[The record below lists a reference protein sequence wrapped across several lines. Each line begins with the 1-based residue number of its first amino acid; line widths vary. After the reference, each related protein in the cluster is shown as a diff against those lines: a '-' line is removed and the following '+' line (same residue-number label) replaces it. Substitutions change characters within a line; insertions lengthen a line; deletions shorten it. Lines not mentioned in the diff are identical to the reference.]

1 MSIGAAFLKGAADWQ
16 LDRMSKREDVELEMK
31 KARMLEELRRETAKE
46 LAEFEENLPSKKL
59 EREKKIQDME
69 FAREDQ
75 GMARERHGMEKEGFE
90 LDKGYKA
97 LDYQYKAEDQQ
108 MQRQRLALDQA
119 STAESIA
126 TNRAQ
131 RARLAREDKESAKAD
146 NILFREW
153 EDLKQHVTGTG
164 LANEAELAGMQ
175 STWYNGV
182 NQAGWT
188 KEKQRQYI
196 QLMYD
201 RFKRKSDVM
210 RAKGHLPS
218 QKKDDLGLGG

>member
-1 MSIGAAFLKGAADWQ
+1 MSIGAAFLKGAADWN
-16 LDRMSKREDVELEMK
+16 LDRMDKREDAELEMK

-59 EREKKIQDME
+59 EREKKMLDIE
-69 FAREDQ
+69 NAREDQ
-75 GMARERHGMEKEGFE
+75 SMARDTHAMNKEGFE

-97 LDYQYKAEDQQ
+97 LDYQHKAQDQQ
-108 MQRQRLALDQA
+108 RAQERLSLDRA
-119 STAESIA
+119 STYESIA
-126 TNRAQ
+126 TNRAS
-131 RARLAREDKESAKAD
+131 RSRMARQEKEEAKSD

-164 LANEAELAGMQ
+164 LANESELSGMQ

-182 NQAGWT
+182 NQAGWD
-188 KEKQRQYI
+188 KSKQRQYI

-201 RFKRKSDVM
+201 RFKRKAEVM
-210 RAKGHLPS
+210 SAKGHLPS
-218 QKKDDLGLGG
+218 QQKKKDDLGL

>member
-1 MSIGAAFLKGAADWQ
+1 MSVGAAFLKGAADWN
-16 LDRMSKREDVELEMK
+16 LDRMDKREDVELEMK

-59 EREKKIQDME
+59 EREKKLQDME

-75 GMARERHGMEKEGFE
+75 GMDREKFGMEKEAFG
-90 LDKGYKA
+90 LDKEDRA
-97 LDYQYKAEDQQ
+97 LDRQLKLEDQQ
-108 MQRQRLALDQA
+108 MQRTRLSLDRA
-119 STAESIA
+119 STSESIA
-126 TNRAQ
+126 NSRAQ
-131 RARLAREDKESAKAD
+131 RARYAREDKEKAKAD

-153 EDLKQHVTGTG
+153 DDLKQHVTGTG

-182 NQAGWT
+182 NQAGWD
-188 KEKQRQYI
+188 KNKQRQYI

-218 QKKDDLGLGG
+218 QRKKDDLGL